1 MTFVPVLV
9 VGLVLKGAV
18 VHEEEVWIMGDLP
31 TMMMVR
37 ATENTKMNAFCLR
50 AVLAAK
56 YSTME
61 ASITMAAIDC
71 EEENPNISTQF
82 IL

>member
-1 MTFVPVLV
+1 MPVFVVW
-9 VGLVLKGAV
+9 LVLEGAV
-18 VHEEEVWIMGDLP
+18 IHEKEVWISGDLP

-37 ATENTKMNAFCLR
+37 ATEKTKMNAFCLR

-61 ASITMAAIDC
+61 ASITMAAMDC
-71 EEENPNISTQF
+71 EEEHPNISTQF
-82 IL
+82 ILYHP